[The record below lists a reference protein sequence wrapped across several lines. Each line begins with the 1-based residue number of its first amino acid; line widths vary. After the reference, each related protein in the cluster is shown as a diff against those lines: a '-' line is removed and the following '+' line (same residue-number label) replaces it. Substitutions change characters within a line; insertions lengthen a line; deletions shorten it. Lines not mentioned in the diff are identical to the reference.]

1 MIGGDIFKDGASPEL
16 EAWWK
21 ERDDAIEA
29 YKVSDS
35 PAEKILILR
44 QYPEIRDDVLCRECG
59 HELE

>member
-1 MIGGDIFKDGASPEL
+1 MEVRDIFKDGASPEL

-35 PAEKILILR
+35 PRRKNSDPSAI
-44 QYPEIRDDVLCRECG
+44 P
-59 HELE
+59 